1 MSSDV
6 TPIVT
11 SSELLPADGTFGR
24 HCRSVSWG
32 ALFAGLIAA
41 MAMQVLFMLLG
52 AGLGFAM
59 WSPRTDANPVAE
71 LGAGAVIVQG
81 ISAVF
86 SLWFGGWVAG
96 RFSPAGLRGTGW
108 LHGFVVWCA
117 ATVAGVL
124 VVSMGAST
132 AVGDISKVVGGGL
145 SMAGKPAA
153 SLADSA
159 AAAAKDATKRSTDM
173 VGSFVDE
180 GAGNATTGT
189 TPGTTARAKREV
201 GLAVARYFNPALE
214 NDKAANRAALVKVLA
229 DHGNMTEADADKM
242 VNEWTKSY
250 DDLKADIAATKAQAE
265 QKAREVADKAAKALA
280 VFSLCTFVA
289 FVIGAMAASCGGHQ
303 GACHARK
310 LRATTV
316 AVL

>member
-1 MSSDV
+1 MNSDV
-6 TPIVT
+6 TPIV
-11 SSELLPADGTFGR
+11 SSSNLLPAENAFGR

-32 ALFAGLIAA
+32 AIFAGLSAG
-41 MAMQVLFMLLG
+41 MALQVLFMLLG
-52 AGLGFAM
+52 AGLGFAI
-59 WSPRTDANPVAE
+59 WSPRTDANPVAD
-71 LGAGAVIVQG
+71 LGTGAVVVQG

-124 VVSMGAST
+124 VVTMGASW
-132 AVGDISKVVGGGL
+132 ALGDLSKLVGGGL

-153 SLADSA
+153 ALADSA
-159 AAAAKDATKRSTDM
+159 ASAAKDATKRSTDT
-173 VGSFVDE
+173 VASFVDE
-180 GAGNATTGT
+180 ATGNAATGT
-189 TPGTTARAKREV
+189 TPGATARAKRQV
-201 GLAVARYFNPALE
+201 SIALARFFNPALE

-229 DHGNMTEADADKM
+229 DTGNMSEADADKM

-250 DDLKADIAATKAQAE
+250 DDLKADLKATKDQAE
-265 QKAREVADKAAKALA
+265 QKAREAADKAAKALA